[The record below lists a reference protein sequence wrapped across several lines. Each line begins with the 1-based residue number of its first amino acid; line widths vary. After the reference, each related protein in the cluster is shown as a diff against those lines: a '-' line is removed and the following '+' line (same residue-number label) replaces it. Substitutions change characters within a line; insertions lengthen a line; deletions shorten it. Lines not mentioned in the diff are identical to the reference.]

1 MCIIDTVKFLFFI
14 VLYNEIVF
22 YYQVTWEV
30 TGPDPGFE
38 REDILQ
44 STLQGVLTFD
54 DQQTS
59 VPLMNN
65 NVLVTPLSPLS
76 PSLFITPSCSPSSLP
91 HYSNNFITVTVLTI
105 EGPEPEENFTI
116 TLTAATKGVAID
128 EDGQTALLTVSTMIY
143 IMSCLKERQDTLVHI
158 LFYVFLGFTERN
170 PIWCD
175 WFLWDFTL
183 N

>member
-1 MCIIDTVKFLFFI
+1 M
-14 VLYNEIVF
+14 F

-65 NVLVTPLSPLS
+65 NVLVTPLSSPLS
-76 PSLFITPSCSPSSLP
+76 LSLYNSLLFSFSSSLP

-128 EDGQTALLTVSTMIY
+128 EDGQTALLTVSTMI
-143 IMSCLKERQDTLVHI
+143 LL
-158 LFYVFLGFTERN
+158 
-170 PIWCD
+170 
-175 WFLWDFTL
+175 
-183 N
+183 

>member
-1 MCIIDTVKFLFFI
+1 MYIVHLCVLLTLLSFYFLLYCIMRLCF
-14 VLYNEIVF
+14 
-22 YYQVTWEV
+22 YQVTWEV

-65 NVLVTPLSPLS
+65 NVLVTPLSPPLS
-76 PSLFITPSCSPSSLP
+76 LSLSLFLCNFLLFSFSSSLP

-143 IMSCLKERQDTLVHI
+143 IMSCLKERKRERLDTLVHNII
-158 LFYVFLGFTERN
+158 LC
-170 PIWCD
+170 I
-175 WFLWDFTL
+175 
-183 N
+183 